1 MIELSKDNYDE
12 KVLGYKGIFLVDFWS
27 ESCEGCLDIIPDL
40 EALEAKYKGR
50 VAFGK
55 VNIKGNRRLAIREKV
70 LGLPSL
76 VIYKD
81 GEKLADFSKEI
92 DMTEVEQKL
101 KEIAG
106 G

>member
-12 KVLGYKGIFLVDFWS
+12 KVLGYKGVSLVDFWS
-27 ESCEGCLDIIPDL
+27 ETCEGCLDIIPDL
-40 EALEAKYKGR
+40 ESLEAKFKDR
-50 VAFGK
+50 VSFGK

-81 GEKLADFSKEI
+81 GKKLSSFSKEF
-92 DMTEVEQKL
+92 DMSEVEGKL
-101 KEIAG
+101 KEIIDG
-106 G
+106 